1 MMCFVC
7 FALHQELTAALNTV
21 HQQISTDP
29 TNDDDAKDAHVT
41 AQSDEDSQ
49 FSAAQSDEDSQ
60 LNAPSKMLPITANQF
75 ITSFNQPLIHAQ
87 FSSYNLQARLTMKAQ
102 AKTKK
107 ASLLATRNA
116 AQVQKTVAALTT
128 HSRMLAITAPGASTW
143 ISATAFDAATTIPN
157 DAYKLAVRLRLGLA
171 PQDIMP
177 NNCHSC
183 HIYSRQNLS
192 LVEKNEWHYLTCMQG
207 HGGREITIR
216 HNQVVAAIDR
226 FAKLAGAIVVVEPKH
241 LFSESSKRPDLQ
253 IIMNH
258 KNYLLDITIVSPT
271 APSNLSHSQKLLGQ
285 AEAAEKLKINKYE
298 ELSQDQHAIFVPFVI
313 ETYGGLGK
321 KAQEFLNELSIFA
334 IDHATIR
341 SRFDVVNGLRYAIAC
356 SVQRGNALI
365 AVAGY
370 ANALRVYRDG
380 A

>member
-1 MMCFVC
+1 MHIAYVSSLASTIQSARSIKSFAPYNTTDHILADDS
-7 FALHQELTAALNTV
+7 ALHQELTAALNIV

-60 LNAPSKMLPITANQF
+60 LNAPSKMLPIAANQF

-102 AKTKK
+102 AKIKK

-216 HNQVVAAIDR
+216 HN
-226 FAKLAGAIVVVEPKH
+226 H
-241 LFSESSKRPDLQ
+241 LELPG
-253 IIMNH
+253 H
-258 KNYLLDITIVSPT
+258 KILCISPM
-271 APSNLSHSQKLLGQ
+271 L
-285 AEAAEKLKINKYE
+285 
-298 ELSQDQHAIFVPFVI
+298 VP
-313 ETYGGLGK
+313 
-321 KAQEFLNELSIFA
+321 
-334 IDHATIR
+334 
-341 SRFDVVNGLRYAIAC
+341 
-356 SVQRGNALI
+356 
-365 AVAGY
+365 
-370 ANALRVYRDG
+370 
-380 A
+380 